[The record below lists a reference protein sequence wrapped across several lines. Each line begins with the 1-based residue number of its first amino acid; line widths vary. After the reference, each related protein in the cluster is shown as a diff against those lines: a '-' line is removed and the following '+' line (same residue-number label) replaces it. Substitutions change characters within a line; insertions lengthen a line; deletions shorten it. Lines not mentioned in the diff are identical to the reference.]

1 MIFRASEETG
11 IKLHVRIITIKHTQ
25 SLNKKVFSCNGY
37 TWISHPDNPL
47 TDLQDRQR
55 APLKQL
61 RRCLEN
67 HTRTDSSMSEHW
79 MRKLTTGHLKA
90 LPIHLPIRINAWST
104 SENDSQD

>member
-61 RRCLEN
+61 SRCLEN
-67 HTRTDSSMSEHW
+67 RTRIESPMSEISDEEVDYGSFDSIANPATDSD
-79 MRKLTTGHLKA
+79 R
-90 LPIHLPIRINAWST
+90 AWSP
-104 SENDSQD
+104 SID